1 MRAYAP
7 NLGHRTLTNPGRAW
21 LAAVTTIA
29 ALLLMLFAG
38 VAQATVSN
46 VTAANNSVSQAT
58 GARTVY
64 TIGFTAGAALTS
76 TAQST
81 GTITITFPNNTDV
94 TQIFA
99 IDIRDGATQVGNF
112 CSHTAAGVN
121 PPVLTC
127 NIFNGSRVNAGD
139 AVSIALDEVTNP
151 GVVANPTVSLFTS
164 AETAPVNSA
173 VSQNYQ
179 VVGQNPITNVT
190 AANNQVTQALGARTV
205 YTIGFKTSSTG
216 GMSGAAGSQF
226 TITFPNNTDVT
237 KIFTIDIRDGATQ
250 VGNFCSHTAAGVNP
264 PVLTCNIFNGSVV
277 NPGDTI
283 TTTLDEVVNPT
294 TALANPTVSVA
305 TTSDTAAVNSA
316 TTPNYQVVGQN
327 PITNVTAANNQVTQ
341 ALGART
347 VYTIGFKTSSTGGM
361 SGAAGSQFTITFPNN
376 TDVTK
381 IFTIDIRDGATQV
394 GNFCSHTAAGVN
406 PPVLTCNIFN
416 GSVVNP
422 GDTVTTTLDEV
433 VNPTTALANPTVS
446 VATTSDTAAV
456 NSATTPNYQVVGQNP
471 ITNVTAANNQVTQAL
486 GARTVYTIG
495 FKTSSTGGMS
505 GAAGSQFTITFPN
518 NTDVTKIFTI
528 DIRDGA
534 TQVGN
539 FCSHTAA
546 GVNPPVLTCNIFNGS
561 VVNPGDTIT
570 TTLDEVVNPTTALA
584 NPTVSVATT
593 SDTAAVNSATTPN
606 YQVVQGQQMTAQSVA
621 LSNQAP
627 GAARCHLHR
636 RFRDVIDGRARR
648 RCR

>member
-1 MRAYAP
+1 M
-7 NLGHRTLTNPGRAW
+7 
-21 LAAVTTIA
+21 
-29 ALLLMLFAG
+29 
-38 VAQATVSN
+38 
-46 VTAANNSVSQAT
+46 TAANNSVSQAA

-64 TIGFTAGAALTS
+64 TIGFTAGTALTS
-76 TAQST
+76 TTQST

-139 AVSIALDEVTNP
+139 AVSITLDQVTNP

-164 AETAPVNSA
+164 AEAAPVNSA

-277 NPGDTI
+277 NPGDTV

-294 TALANPTVSVA
+294 TTLANPTVSVA
-305 TTSDTAAVNSA
+305 TTSDTAAVSSA

-433 VNPTTALANPTVS
+433 VNPTT
-446 VATTSDTAAV
+446 TSRTRPSRSRPHQTQPP
-456 NSATTPNYQVVGQNP
+456 SA
-471 ITNVTAANNQVTQAL
+471 
-486 GARTVYTIG
+486 
-495 FKTSSTGGMS
+495 
-505 GAAGSQFTITFPN
+505 
-518 NTDVTKIFTI
+518 
-528 DIRDGA
+528 
-534 TQVGN
+534 
-539 FCSHTAA
+539 
-546 GVNPPVLTCNIFNGS
+546 PP
-561 VVNPGDTIT
+561 PP
-570 TTLDEVVNPTTALA
+570 PTTRW
-584 NPTVSVATT
+584 
-593 SDTAAVNSATTPN
+593 SDRTRSRT
-606 YQVVQGQQMTAQSVA
+606 
-621 LSNQAP
+621 
-627 GAARCHLHR
+627 
-636 RFRDVIDGRARR
+636 
-648 RCR
+648 